1 MITALL
7 LLCLCC
13 AGCEDEK
20 ELITLGNDIPTKLQ
34 KLYMVGNASP
44 DNWDIDYPTPL
55 TRSEDDPY
63 IWFYNG
69 PLVEGEFK
77 LCIKTGT
84 WEQPMFH
91 SMTFNEEIGREPV
104 VDKPFQPVRQGGN
117 DEKWLVVV
125 PGVYTLSFNL
135 RTRTYCSVYEGEIGS
150 DVTPIETSGVY
161 LYGSAAPTG
170 TNLAGAE
177 PMEVSE
183 DDKYIFTWTG
193 DLYVGSLRFAVSTTD
208 ESLPMIRPFSNNEP
222 IGQTNIEN
230 GRFVYRV
237 RPDANWFV
245 SDNGN
250 YTITLNLHDW
260 TISTV
265 YNHAVASRPIDTDV
279 LYICGNPIKVGDMV
293 EKDIY
298 WLEMT
303 RSAENKYLFTWTG
316 YVNSSTGDGNGIY
329 FMVDYNDW
337 DRMIRPVGENTYIGK
352 DNPVTGQAF
361 SYPKCPDGG
370 NYNWYVTEAGEY
382 EVTVDLENNTL
393 SITWKEASEP
403 DEPEPDP
410 IEADELYICG
420 DPVKSKVNNDIFWQQ
435 MTKSTDNP
443 YLFTWTGDLT
453 WGKFWFMMDCNDWER
468 MIQPLED
475 TDINAGQSIAGQS
488 FSYPKGS
495 CNWDVKTPGVYE
507 ITVDLRKH
515 TFSIVWKSEPAPD
528 EPEVDPI
535 ETEVLYICGNPV
547 KVGDMVEK
555 DIYWS
560 EMTRSSENKYLFTW
574 KGQLNSTSGGG
585 AGFYFMID
593 YNDWEHMIRPVEN
606 DTFIN
611 KNQPVT
617 GQAFSYP
624 TGGNYNWFVNESGMY
639 EVTVD
644 LGKRKFSIR
653 SVDEGI

>member
-1 MITALL
+1 MKINRIITALL
-7 LLCLCC
+7 LFCLCC
-13 AGCEDEK
+13 ASCEDEK
-20 ELITLGNDIPTKLQ
+20 ELIHLGNDIPTKLQ
-34 KLYMVGNASP
+34 NLYMVGNASP

-63 IWFYNG
+63 IWFYKG

-135 RTRTYCSVYEGEIGS
+135 RTLTYSSVYEGEIGS
-150 DVTPIETSGVY
+150 DVTPIKTSGVY

-170 TNLAGAE
+170 TNLPGAE

-183 DDKYIFTWTG
+183 DDEFVFTWTG
-193 DLYVGSLRFAVSTTD
+193 DLYVGSLRFAVSTVD

-222 IGQTNIEN
+222 IGQENIVD
-230 GRFVYRV
+230 GRFVYRA
-237 RPDANWFV
+237 RPDDNWFV

-250 YTITLNLHDW
+250 YTITLNLRDW

-265 YNHAVASRPIDTDV
+265 FNHTVSPKPIDTDA
-279 LYICGNPIKVGDMV
+279 LYICGNPVKVGDMV

-303 RSAENKYLFTWTG
+303 RSAENKYLFTWKGQLNFTLG
-316 YVNSSTGDGNGIY
+316 GGAGFY
-329 FMVDYNDW
+329 FMTDYNDW
-337 DRMIRPVGENTYIGK
+337 EHMIRPVGNDTFINREQ
-352 DNPVTGQAF
+352 PVTGQAF
-361 SYPKCPDGG
+361 SYPECPDGG
-370 NYNWYVTEAGEY
+370 NYNWFVTESGEY
-382 EVTVDLENNTL
+382 EVTVDLEHHT
-393 SITWKEASEP
+393 
-403 DEPEPDP
+403 
-410 IEADELYICG
+410 
-420 DPVKSKVNNDIFWQQ
+420 V
-435 MTKSTDNP
+435 
-443 YLFTWTGDLT
+443 
-453 WGKFWFMMDCNDWER
+453 
-468 MIQPLED
+468 
-475 TDINAGQSIAGQS
+475 SIAW
-488 FSYPKGS
+488 KG
-495 CNWDVKTPGVYE
+495 T
-507 ITVDLRKH
+507 
-515 TFSIVWKSEPAPD
+515 SEPD

-535 ETEVLYICGNPV
+535 ETETLYICGNPV

-555 DIYWS
+555 NIYWS
-560 EMTRSSENKYLFTW
+560 EMTRSAENKYLFTW
-574 KGQLNSTSGGG
+574 KGQLNSTLGGG
-585 AGFYFMID
+585 AGFYFMTD
-593 YNDWEHMIRPVEN
+593 YNDWDHMIRPVEN

-611 KNQPVT
+611 KAQPVT

-653 SVDEGI
+653 SVDEGM